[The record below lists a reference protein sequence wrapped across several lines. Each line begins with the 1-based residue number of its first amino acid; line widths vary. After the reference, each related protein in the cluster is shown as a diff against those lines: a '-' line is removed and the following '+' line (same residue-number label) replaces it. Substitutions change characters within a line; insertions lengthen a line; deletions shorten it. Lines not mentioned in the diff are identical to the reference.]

1 MKKENL
7 DVGIAQVQEA
17 GSREEL
23 NVSLVTTR
31 MGI

>member
-23 NVSLVTTR
+23 TAILVT
-31 MGI
+31 GGG